1 MTIKTFHNLK
11 PIAACLAAIGMTGC
25 NFGKDDFY
33 GYWRTTDFDAN
44 GNRIDYYRTGTS
56 PNYNYYQIEWDFNGT
71 SENAFSNGGTFKQ
84 HLKRASSPDDLHAG
98 ILTNET
104 FWTGKY
110 QLKGNSGYSAGSL
123 ILYYEYGVQLI
134 TNGSK
139 TAISGFS
146 YDNVKD
152 WSEADFLNMW
162 KYGILSPSL
171 SPTGLALLND
181 PDLQGNHLNISNPQD
196 GSSGVFANG
205 VYIQTRYKEG
215 TTTKECGDI
224 EYFRYRLEDG
234 DWSGYCRML
243 TTTLNK
249 DGTEIIGGLYNEWD
263 KMNNPITDDKPD
275 DNIENDRTRTSYGW
289 KNSSK
294 CSWSDTNYRALGLI
308 KKGSG
313 EWASN
318 DSRTNAELFKITTS
332 GGKITS
338 IDDTGDNDDTDYS
351 DIDR

>member
-1 MTIKTFHNLK
+1 MKKITKICAVV
-11 PIAACLAAIGMTGC
+11 AACLAAIGMTGC

-33 GYWRTTDFDAN
+33 GYWRTTDFDTN
-44 GNRIDYYRTGTS
+44 GNRIDYYQTS
-56 PNYNYYQIEWDFNGT
+56 NGYYQIDWDFNGT

-84 HLKRASSPDDLHAG
+84 HLKRASSPDNLHAG

-123 ILYYEYGVQLI
+123 ILYYEYGVQLK
-134 TNGSK
+134 TNGDK
-139 TAISGFS
+139 TAITG
-146 YDNVKD
+146 YTYNDVKD
-152 WSEADFLNMW
+152 WTEADFLNMW
-162 KYGILSPSL
+162 KYGNLSPSG
-171 SPTGLALLND
+171 PTTGLALLND
-181 PDLQGNHLNISNPQD
+181 DDLQGTHLNISNPQD
-196 GSSGVFANG
+196 GSSGVFAHG

-338 IDDTGDNDDTDYS
+338 IDPTGDNDDTDYS